1 MPGVS
6 ETARNLAFCAHA
18 IHRESILEVN
28 DAAIDSRFSDNPLV
42 IESPN
47 IRFHAGIP
55 LRLSDGA
62 AVGTLCVIDN
72 KPQQLNEKQRE
83 ILKYLA
89 LVGSQAL
96 ESRRARAAEHALIK
110 EQKTLNP

>member
-72 KPQQLNEKQRE
+72 KPQQLNEKTARNTQVSCFSW
-83 ILKYLA
+83 LA
-89 LVGSQAL
+89 SFRKSACP
-96 ESRRARAAEHALIK
+96 SR
-110 EQKTLNP
+110 